1 MVSAADVQALNKK
14 IESIAVQ
21 RTKAEARADMLNKQ
35 LEDELRLYKE
45 QFGVNLKGRNFSSTK
60 MNVKQELQ
68 EVIKQVEKEYNLKV
82 KVVECIE
89 SGNYEEAYS
98 LLGLEDPNKESEP
111 EAAETPKFVG
121 KAVSSNV
128 PKESSIGG
136 FFGDENDGFDLGTIE
151 EPMIVEGDDA
161 ITTEEDAIIEEP
173 KVTKKSTVK
182 GTSVESA
189 MQDLVVEGD
198 DTQLPNLSDEDFGF
212 GDMLKG
218 SKFDI

>member
-45 QFGVNLKGRNFSSTK
+45 QFGANLKGRNFSSTK

-89 SGNYEEAYS
+89 SGNYEEAYN
-98 LLGLEDPNKESEP
+98 LLGIEDPNKESEP
-111 EAAETPKFVG
+111 EVAETPKFVG
-121 KAVSSNV
+121 KAVSSNA
-128 PKESSIGG
+128 PKESSLGG
-136 FFGDENDGFDLGTIE
+136 FLGDENDGFDLGTIE

-161 ITTEEDAIIEEP
+161 ITTEDEVIEEP

-198 DTQLPNLSDEDFGF
+198 DTLLPNLSDDDFGF

>member
-89 SGNYEEAYS
+89 SGNYEEAYN
-98 LLGLEDPNKESEP
+98 LLGIEDPNKESEP
-111 EAAETPKFVG
+111 EVAETPKFVG
-121 KAVSSNV
+121 KAVSSNA
-128 PKESSIGG
+128 PKESSLGG
-136 FFGDENDGFDLGTIE
+136 FLGDENDGFDLGIIE

-161 ITTEEDAIIEEP
+161 ITIEEDEVIEEP

-198 DTQLPNLSDEDFGF
+198 DTLLPNLSDDDFGF